1 MAGDDHYILISADAH
16 AGADLWD
23 YKPYLEQKWH
33 ADFDD
38 WAKQVEARQ
47 TMMREA
53 MKSLGMKK
61 VVGVDGD
68 PVADADRNWNSD
80 RRLREQEADGWV
92 AEVIFPNTQP
102 PFAPLPASDFEAP
115 QLGNEHER
123 RFAGLRAHTRW
134 LADYVSRAPERRA
147 GCAQIFLGDVE
158 GSVAEIEWAAANDLR
173 GGIVLPGA
181 PPGSGVAPLYAPDYE
196 PIWAACEANEM
207 PVNHHSGGGT
217 PDFGPYPPA
226 SMAMFMLEV
235 TWWGHRALWH
245 LMFSGV
251 FERHPNLHFVNTETG
266 TAWLLDEL
274 PRLDSFYDRM
284 KYGHGSEVFFG
295 REATKDMS
303 LKPSEYWRRQCHVGA
318 SFLRPTE
325 VILRHEVGIDNIM
338 WGVDYPHIEG
348 SQPYTRIHLRRTFAG
363 LPTDEVEKLVSLNAA
378 KLYKFDLDALR
389 PLAERFCPTKAEIA
403 EPIPWADVPEEA
415 KECPGL
421 HEENQLEL
429 V

>member
-1 MAGDDHYILISADAH
+1 MSDDRYILISADAH
-16 AGADLWD
+16 AGADLRA
-23 YKPYLEQKWH
+23 YKPYLEKKWH
-33 ADFDD
+33 ADFDT
-38 WAKQVEARQ
+38 WAEQVEARGA
-47 TMMREA
+47 MMREA
-53 MKSLGMKK
+53 MKNLGMEK

-68 PVADADRNWNSD
+68 PVADANRNWNSD

-102 PFAPLPASDFEAP
+102 PFAPLPRSEFEAP
-115 QLGNEHER
+115 QTGDDHEH
-123 RFAGLRAHTRW
+123 RFAGLRAHNRW
-134 LADYVSRAPERRA
+134 LADYVSAAPARRA
-147 GCAQIFLGDVE
+147 GCAQIFLPDVE
-158 GSVAEIEWAAANDLR
+158 GSVKEIEWAAEHDLR

-181 PPGSGVAPLYAPDYE
+181 PPGSGVVPLYAPDYE
-196 PIWAACEANEM
+196 PIWDVCEALEM

-217 PDFGPYPPA
+217 PDFGPYQPA

-235 TWWGHRALWH
+235 TWWGHRSLWH

-274 PRLDSFYDRM
+274 PRLDSFYQRM

-295 REATKDMS
+295 REATKAMS
-303 LKPSEYWRRQCHVGA
+303 LTPSEYWRRQCHVGA

-325 VILRHEVGIDNIM
+325 VVLRHDVGIENIM

-348 SQPYTRIHLRRTFAG
+348 SQPYTRIHLRRTFSG
-363 LPTDEVEKLVSLNAA
+363 IPTDEVEQMVTRNAA

-389 PLAERFCPTKAEIA
+389 PLADEFCPTKEEISTPYA
-403 EPIPWADVPEEA
+403 WADVPEEA

-421 HEENQLEL
+421 HAENQLEL